1 MRTSALRRVWIAG
14 VLVLLAGAVRAAP
27 TGPGELPLGAPLLAT
42 ETALQDAIVLL
53 DPTRGTE
60 RRLRFDN
67 RALRAW
73 GFSADGCRLIFTL
86 SRGEAPGDLYSARLD
101 GSDLRLLAAL
111 PEGEGAWEPQP
122 SPDPVDGRIA
132 FTRFSIADDGDGVP
146 EHRIAWVAAAGGEP
160 QYYSQSG
167 DEHSARWSPDG
178 RWLVYMA
185 YEQRAA
191 EPPVREADLWVVSA
205 DGATKYRLTDFPAGS
220 VSQPRWSPDGDLIGF
235 VYSPSPNADQFWM
248 VGNAPGAIPTQLSYA
263 PVLSLGLTWMPDG
276 TAMLAAARGM
286 QGVRDNQLWQIPL
299 VGNADAEARP
309 FFATPALPDPYA
321 PRFSA
326 DGLWLASRADYA
338 LALIR
343 LQDGAITLRADLSAN
358 TEPVWSP
365 PAFESEA
372 ACPA

>member
-1 MRTSALRRVWIAG
+1 
-14 VLVLLAGAVRAAP
+14 
-27 TGPGELPLGAPLLAT
+27 
-42 ETALQDAIVLL
+42 
-53 DPTRGTE
+53 
-60 RRLRFDN
+60 
-67 RALRAW
+67 
-73 GFSADGCRLIFTL
+73 
-86 SRGEAPGDLYSARLD
+86 
-101 GSDLRLLAAL
+101 
-111 PEGEGAWEPQP
+111 
-122 SPDPVDGRIA
+122 
-132 FTRFSIADDGDGVP
+132 
-146 EHRIAWVAAAGGEP
+146 
-160 QYYSQSG
+160 
-167 DEHSARWSPDG
+167 
-178 RWLVYMA
+178 
-185 YEQRAA
+185 
-191 EPPVREADLWVVSA
+191 
-205 DGATKYRLTDFPAGS
+205 
-220 VSQPRWSPDGDLIGF
+220 
-235 VYSPSPNADQFWM
+235 M